1 MLLGCRLRVV
11 RQPRNLNYGNFRW
24 VLTDVETPLFMFAPG
39 DDWWAPTFVEA
50 CIAAL
55 DADVEACCAVPRIE
69 FIDVG
74 SELPPGSGT
83 YVLRG
88 SVSANI
94 ATYLRAPRDNSRMY
108 GIFRTPAAQAAFP
121 HGDHFAF
128 DWTFSAAT
136 LLHGTHIELPQ
147 TLMRRELT
155 ARERYVGYV
164 NRDNS
169 GMLDRLFPLLPM
181 TRALL
186 YEKRVPR
193 TLAVYRALAFAN
205 LEYHLAWANKYH
217 TVYSKLAG
225 PLLRR
230 VLWRI

>member
-1 MLLGCRLRVV
+1 MSNYALRLPESLKQAAKR
-11 RQPRNLNYGNFRW
+11 
-24 VLTDVETPLFMFAPG
+24 
-39 DDWWAPTFVEA
+39 
-50 CIAAL
+50 IAAT
-55 DADVEACCAVPRIE
+55 DDTTMNQFFVVAIAEKI
-69 FIDVG
+69 
-74 SELPPGSGT
+74 
-83 YVLRG
+83 
-88 SVSANI
+88 SAMET
-94 ATYLRAPRDNSRMY
+94 AQFFEKRAASAS
-108 GIFRTPAAQAAFP
+108 TPAAQAAFP
-121 HGDHFAF
+121 QGDHFAF

-186 YEKRVPR
+186 YEKRVPH
-193 TLAVYRALAFAN
+193 TIAVYRALAFAN
-205 LEYHLAWANKYH
+205 LEYHLARANKYH